1 MSEKWN
7 EDNIQEVEKSE
18 ETWDGDWQMPEGS
31 GVILGEDWQL
41 PEGSGVILGEDWQEP
56 EEAKGSREEIRL
68 HAVARSESLNGFV
81 NRAIRETMARDN
93 KTREE

>member
-1 MSEKWN
+1 
-7 EDNIQEVEKSE
+7 
-18 ETWDGDWQMPEGS
+18 MPTTDAQRRASAKYRAKTYDEIKLL
-31 GVILGEDWQL
+31 V
-41 PEGSGVILGEDWQEP
+41 P
-56 EEAKGSREEIRL
+56 KGSREEIRL